1 MKVCVIGGANM
12 DICATSAGPFV
23 AGDSNPGTVRMAPG
37 GVGRNIAHNLALL
50 GDQVR
55 LVTIFGAD
63 GFGRM
68 LRDSCKAAGIDLS
81 LSQLVPGAR
90 NACFVSLNGCDGE
103 LLGGVADMAVT
114 GLMTPDWLESRL
126 NRINDADV
134 VVADTNLRADT
145 LELLVACCM
154 PPLYID
160 AVSSAKAVRLREAL
174 AAPRLPGAGP
184 VCIKCN
190 RLEAEVLGVRPHV
203 TEGVSVPSAISRLY
217 VSLGSE
223 GLQIVED
230 GEVTSFPAL
239 PVTGIVSATG
249 AGDALLAGIV
259 HAGPDAPAADA
270 ALLGQKCAGL
280 AMQSPDAVSEAIR
293 SLA

>member
-1 MKVCVIGGANM
+1 M

-68 LRDSCKAAGIDLS
+68 LKDSCKAAGLDLS
-81 LSQLVPGAR
+81 LSQIVPGAR

-126 NRINDADV
+126 GRINDSDV

-145 LELLVACCM
+145 LELLVACCL

-160 AVSSAKAVRLREAL
+160 AVSSAKALRLREAL
-174 AAPRLPGAGP
+174 SAPRLPGAGAIN
-184 VCIKCN
+184 VKCN
-190 RLEAEVLGVRPHV
+190 RLEAEVLGVKPHI

-230 GEVTSFPAL
+230 GTVTSFPAL

-249 AGDALLAGIV
+249 AGDALFAGII
-259 HAGPDAPAADA
+259 HAGPEASAQE
-270 ALLGQKCAGL
+270 ALQLGLRCAKY
-280 AMQSPDAVSEAIR
+280 AIECKDAVNPD
-293 SLA
+293 LAKLIKR